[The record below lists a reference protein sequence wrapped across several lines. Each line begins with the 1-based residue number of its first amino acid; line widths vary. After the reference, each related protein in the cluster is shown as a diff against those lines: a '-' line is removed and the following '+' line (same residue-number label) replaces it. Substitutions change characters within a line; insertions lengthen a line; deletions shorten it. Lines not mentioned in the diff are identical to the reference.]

1 MAFQLFDFERTWWRL
16 FQKRLVRTKLD
27 FYVFIILELFGR
39 CGILGFPFY
48 CQDWLFGP
56 ILWHTV
62 DIYFKG
68 LGLWCWTPLSTIFQL
83 YRGGL
88 FYWWQKPV
96 VNSQYTHYCSV
107 DVVFIQNVVLVHLV
121 LIVDHGVIHVST
133 GYVIELTDVAY
144 MVV

>member
-68 LGLWCWTPLSTIFQL
+68 LGLWCWTPLSTIFEL
-83 YRGGL
+83 YRAGR
-88 FYWWQKPV
+88 FYWWRKPEKTTYP
-96 VNSQYTHYCSV
+96 SQVTDKLDHITLYR
-107 DVVFIQNVVLVHLV
+107 VHLAWARF
-121 LIVDHGVIHVST
+121 
-133 GYVIELTDVAY
+133 ELTSIY
-144 MVV
+144 FRYEKEFEM